1 MSDDLPMAVVEM
13 PEFIAATRKMLDD
26 DERDDLID
34 FVAANPMHGDVI
46 AGTGG
51 VRKMRWALPG
61 RGKSGGARVI
71 YFFHDPGMPLFLIT
85 AYSKSE
91 MANISHAA
99 RNDLKRLVD
108 LLKTEYGR

>member
-1 MSDDLPMAVVEM
+1 MSDDMPMAVVEM
-13 PEFIAATRKMLDD
+13 PEFIAATRKMLDH
-26 DERDDLID
+26 DEREDLID
-34 FVAANPMHGDVI
+34 FVAGNPTHGDVI

-85 AYSKSE
+85 AYPKNE

-99 RNDLKRLVD
+99 RNDLKRLVG